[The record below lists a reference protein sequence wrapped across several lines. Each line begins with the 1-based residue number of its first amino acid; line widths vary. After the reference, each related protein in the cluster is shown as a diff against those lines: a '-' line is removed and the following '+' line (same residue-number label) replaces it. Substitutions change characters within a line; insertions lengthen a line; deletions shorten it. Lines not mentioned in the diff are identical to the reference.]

1 MLEKE
6 PDLLTRKQCQHLLQ
20 ISKSKMLEFIH
31 DGLIPARKIAGR
43 YKIEKSDLVDFI
55 NTLLTET
62 NLLNAKQK
70 SQRCPQHHKGFL
82 FKPETSFNLPVP
94 QPLSAV
100 PPRHPVNNW
109 IPKMLF
115 LL

>member
-1 MLEKE
+1 MFEKE

-55 NTLLTET
+55 
-62 NLLNAKQK
+62 KY
-70 SQRCPQHHKGFL
+70 
-82 FKPETSFNLPVP
+82 
-94 QPLSAV
+94 SAYW
-100 PPRHPVNNW
+100 N
-109 IPKMLF
+109 
-115 LL
+115 